1 MKNKSSMESSIRYG
15 ILFAIVLISI
25 VCRLIATA
33 DSHLIPG
40 LGSMYYP
47 LQVRCLL
54 ERGTLGYSD
63 VPLVFWIEALAARI
77 IILVS
82 SMPVSDSIVFAC
94 RLVNAI
100 VPSLIV
106 IPVFYLTLSVSK
118 SKIHPAYL
126 VVILALSV
134 LNPSVLVLF
143 AIDFDK
149 NAISMLFVYMTL
161 YYLWQF
167 SNHRKTKE
175 LVMIAG
181 SVILTLLTHFG
192 CFSSLFIF
200 LLVFTF
206 VTGFFSISKIIKW
219 FHESGIRIVFV
230 TFSLLVFILLPFL
243 LKLYDNQRF
252 LHLISYFSDPLQIF
266 RNSFFMLIYQGK
278 LIWDWQNL
286 LYLIIINSFS
296 IMSIILF
303 FRIRKRMGKEQTIFY
318 LSLVIW
324 FVLLS
329 NPFINTAIYNRLLF
343 ISLIPLTVI
352 TIFIFQYCRKP
363 VRIPIAIVL
372 ALLLT
377 LTVATSGVRRTYI
390 SKEEYLELSSLRTI
404 IPKPSSTIVLAQHR
418 LEFWTSWTLRIKSG
432 QLSGIKPYEYP
443 KYSQVLYVVQKSNQV
458 QEEIPKSASLIH
470 TGRYFDLYKIY

>member
-15 ILFAIVLISI
+15 ILFAIAFISI

-54 ERGTLGYSD
+54 ERGTLGYRD

-94 RLVNAI
+94 RIVNA
-100 VPSLIV
+100 VLPSLIV
-106 IPVFYLTLSVSK
+106 IPVFCLAQSVTNR
-118 SKIHPAYL
+118 KIHPGYL
-126 VVILALSV
+126 AVVLALSV

-175 LVMIAG
+175 LVMMAG

-192 CFSSLFIF
+192 CFSCLLLFLVIF
-200 LLVFTF
+200 TL
-206 VTGFFSISKIIKW
+206 VTGILNFNRIAKW
-219 FHESGIRIVFV
+219 IRASGIRIVFLI
-230 TFSLLVFILLPFL
+230 FALIALMLLPFI
-243 LKLYDNQRF
+243 LKIYDNQRF
-252 LHLISYFSDPLQIF
+252 MHLASYISDPMHFF
-266 RNSFFMLIYQGK
+266 RHSFFMMILNGTFLY
-278 LIWDWQNL
+278 DWPNM

-296 IMSIILF
+296 IGSIIIY
-303 FRIRKRMGKEQTIFY
+303 FRLRKRMEKREATFY
-318 LSLVIW
+318 LSLVLW

-352 TIFIFQYCRKP
+352 IIFIFNYCRKP
-363 VRIPIAIVL
+363 VRLTMAIVL
-372 ALLLT
+372 SLLLT

-390 SKEEYLELSSLRTI
+390 SKDEYTELKSLRKM

-432 QLSGIKPYEYP
+432 QLAGIKPYEYP
-443 KYSQVLYVVQKSNQV
+443 KYSQVLYVVQKSNQF
-458 QEEIPKSASLIH
+458 QEEIPKNASLIH
-470 TGRYFDLYKIY
+470 TGRYFDLYRIY